1 MKTPNTKSNLN
12 NLSADVDAGIN
23 AFINN
28 LNAKK
33 KPAQAKQ
40 PVVASAT
47 DEALLEIT
55 MELSL
60 LTLVITEICADA
72 KIDLNAC
79 IQRARARFEKIA
91 SNVEKRA
98 THPEG
103 ARIFSAQ

>member
-1 MKTPNTKSNLN
+1 MKNKLSGNVDEAIGAFLN
-12 NLSADVDAGIN
+12 DI
-23 AFINN
+23 
-28 LNAKK
+28 NAKK
-33 KPAQAKQ
+33 KPVQAKL
-40 PVVASAT
+40 PVAASAT

-79 IQRARARFEKIA
+79 IQRARARFEKLA

>member
-1 MKTPNTKSNLN
+1 MKTPNTKNKLSGNVDEAISTFLN
-12 NLSADVDAGIN
+12 DI
-23 AFINN
+23 
-28 LNAKK
+28 NAKK
-33 KPAQAKQ
+33 KPAQAKL

-79 IQRARARFEKIA
+79 IQRARTRFEKIA

>member
-1 MKTPNTKSNLN
+1 MKTPNTKNKLSGNVDEAISTFLN
-12 NLSADVDAGIN
+12 DI
-23 AFINN
+23 
-28 LNAKK
+28 NAKK
-33 KPAQAKQ
+33 KPAQAKL

-60 LTLVITEICADA
+60 LTLVITEVCADA